1 MKIKSRVDFEEDF
14 DDIKQL
20 ITAKTLF
27 SVGDKIKQFEEVKR
41 EVTNRRTELRSK
53 APTDNRYQLN
63 CDDNAGGLDSASS
76 RCIGFKL
83 TIGAGF

>member
-14 DDIKQL
+14 DDIKHL

-41 EVTNRRTELRSK
+41 EVTNRRAELRSK
-53 APTDNRYQLN
+53 AATDNRYHHQLN
-63 CDDNAGGLDSASS
+63 CDDNNGGSAADSAST
-76 RCIGFKL
+76 R
-83 TIGAGF
+83 